1 MDHSDSEQ
9 SGERPARIDALRGD
23 FVWGVS
29 TSSFQIEGATR
40 IDGRGPS
47 VWDTDGARGILE
59 GKDTGDVAC
68 DHYHRYGEDIALMQ
82 RLGVQAY
89 RFSVAWPRVLPQGR
103 GAANE
108 AGLAFY
114 DRLIDGLLEAGIEPW
129 LCLYHWDL
137 PQALDAQGGW
147 TNRDSVGWFS
157 DYASLVGQRY
167 GDRVRRFATFN
178 EPAIFTLFG
187 YGFGHGNREDTTIEE
202 FHRGIHHIN
211 LSHGAAVAVLRAAV
225 RGASLGSIHNVQP
238 CRPSAPEDGDGAR
251 WADTYWNRAYPDP
264 QCLGRYPDL
273 LAPAM
278 ERILRQGDMEQIR
291 QKLDWFGLNHYSPNY
306 VRNDAAARFRFNFG
320 DRPPG
325 IPGTPMGWPIEPD
338 GFRESLHRVAKDYGL
353 PVYVTENGFGGHDR
367 EDESGAVADPARI
380 AYLKA
385 YIEAMNRAAAEG
397 ADIRGYF
404 VWSLLDNFE
413 WDTGYEARFGLVHID
428 YATCARKPKA
438 SFDWYRRVIRAPL
451 VI

>member
-9 SGERPARIDALRGD
+9 GPARIDALPGD
-23 FVWGVS
+23 FIWGVS
-29 TSSFQIEGATR
+29 TSSFQIEGATKA
-40 IDGRGPS
+40 DGRGPS
-47 VWDTDGARGILE
+47 VWDSDGARGIIE

-68 DHYHRYGEDIALMQ
+68 DHYHRFGEDIALMQ

-103 GAANE
+103 GAVNE

-114 DRLIDGLLEAGIEPW
+114 DHLIDSLLEAGIEPW

-147 TNRDSVGWFS
+147 TNRDSVDWFA
-157 DYASLVGQRY
+157 DYAALVGKRY
-167 GDRVRRFATFN
+167 GDRVKRLATFN

-187 YGFGHGNREDTTIEE
+187 YGFGHGNRDDTTIEE
-202 FHRGIHHIN
+202 FHHAIHHIN
-211 LSHGAAVAVLRAAV
+211 LSHGAAVETLRAAV
-225 RGASLGSIHNVQP
+225 TGASLGSIHNVQP
-238 CRPSAPEDGDGAR
+238 CRPSSPEDAQGAR

-264 QCLGRYPDL
+264 QYLGRYPEL

-278 ERILRQGDMEQIR
+278 ERIMKQGDMERIR

-306 VRNDAAARFRFNFG
+306 VRNDETARFRFNFG
-320 DRPPG
+320 DHPKG
-325 IPGTPMGWPIEPD
+325 ITTTPMGWPIEPD
-338 GFRESLHRVAKDYGL
+338 GFAESLRRVAKDYGL
-353 PVYVTENGFGGHDR
+353 PVYVTENGFGGHCS
-367 EDESGAVADPARI
+367 EDDSGRIADEARI

-385 YIEAMNRAAAEG
+385 YIEAMNGAVAEG

-413 WDTGYEARFGLVHID
+413 WDTGYEARFGLVYID
-428 YATCARKPKA
+428 YASCTRKPKA
-438 SFDWYRRVIRAPL
+438 SFDWYENVIRRREMA
-451 VI
+451 